1 MKNNFYLTIYEVPEE
16 TEEKEE
22 KWIKENTYKFT
33 SLQNSLF
40 YTVGLLRFEL
50 LPINNKNE
58 TINDDLY
65 YI

>member
-22 KWIKENTYKFT
+22 KWIKENAYKFT

-50 LPINNKNE
+50 LPTNNKNE